1 MVKVEIA
8 ENTEQKIL
16 EAAKNVFM
24 RKGSAGAR
32 MQDIA
37 DEAGINKA
45 LLHYYFRSKEKLF
58 EVIFREAAGKIMSGI
73 SKIFDEGEM
82 DFFDQVRRFCNM
94 YIQLGKDHP
103 YLPIFV
109 LHEMHT
115 GDGKVFRN
123 IMAAYKG
130 KPMKSIMYAIQKAVE
145 SKKINPVDPM
155 QLILNMLSLCMFPVI
170 ARPMFLQVSGVSEE
184 KFSALLES
192 RSEEVSTFIIN
203 AIRYKK

>member
-1 MVKVEIA
+1 MVKSEIL
-8 ENTEQKIL
+8 ENTEEKIL
-16 EAAKNVFM
+16 EAAKKVFM

-58 EVIFREAAGKIMSGI
+58 EVIFREAAGTLMAGI
-73 SKIFDEGEM
+73 SKIFDAGDT
-82 DFFDQVRRFCNM
+82 DFFNQVRSFCRM
-94 YIQLGKDHP
+94 YIKLGKDHP

-123 IMAAYKG
+123 IMASYKG
-130 KPMKSIMYAIQKAVE
+130 KPFASVVTAIQKAVAA
-145 SKKINPVDPM
+145 KKINPVDPM

-170 ARPMFLQVSGVSEE
+170 AKPMFLQVSGVSEDRYND
-184 KFSALLES
+184 LLES
-192 RSEEVSTFIIN
+192 RSEEVSAFIIN

>member
-1 MVKVEIA
+1 MVKGEIL
-8 ENTEQKIL
+8 ENTEERIL
-16 EAAKNVFM
+16 EAAKKVFM
-24 RKGSAGAR
+24 LKGSAGAR

-58 EVIFREAAGKIMSGI
+58 EVIFREAAGKLMAGI
-73 SKIFDEGEM
+73 SKIFDEEDA
-82 DFFDQVRRFCNM
+82 DFFEQLRTFCKM

-123 IMAAYKG
+123 IMASYKG
-130 KPMKSIMYAIQKAVE
+130 KPFASIVNAIQKAIAA
-145 SKKINPVDPM
+145 KKIIAVDPL
-155 QLILNMLSLCMFPVI
+155 QLILNMLSLCIFPVI
-170 ARPMFLQVSGVSEE
+170 AKPMFQQVSGVSE
-184 KFSALLES
+184 ARYDGLLES
-192 RSEEVSTFIIN
+192 RSEEVSAFIIN

>member
-1 MVKVEIA
+1 MVKVDFV

-16 EAAKNVFM
+16 DAAKNIFM

-58 EVIFREAAGKIMSGI
+58 EVIFREAAGKIMAGI
-73 SKIFDEGEM
+73 SKIFDDSEM
-82 DFFDQVRRFCNM
+82 DFFEQVRTFCDM

-109 LHEMHT
+109 LYEMHT

-130 KPMKSIMYAIQKAVE
+130 KPVKSIMNAIQKAVE
-145 SKKINPVDPM
+145 SKKINPVDPL
-155 QLILNMLSLCMFPVI
+155 QLILNMLSLCMFPII

-184 KFSALLES
+184 KFSELLES
-192 RSEEVSTFIIN
+192 RSGEVSAFIIN